1 MEEANIKPQRQPKW
15 VVVAINVTV
24 MVAYTVYLRFVDR
37 GQYNIIGDAMLIA
50 IHVVLCLVLAIFAFS
65 KEFLLSAALVLVIGF
80 STCWLVF
87 AV

>member
-15 VVVAINVTV
+15 VVVTINIAV
-24 MVAYTVYLRFVDR
+24 MVAYTVYFRFVDK
-37 GQYNIIGDAMLIA
+37 GQYNFIAIAMLIA
-50 IHVVLCLVLAIFAFS
+50 IHVLLCLVLAIFVFS

-87 AV
+87 GG

>member
-1 MEEANIKPQRQPKW
+1 MEEISIKPQRQPKW
-15 VVVAINVTV
+15 VVVAINIAV
-24 MVAYTVYLRFVDR
+24 MVAYTVYFRFVE
-37 GQYNIIGDAMLIA
+37 GQYNFIAIAMLIA
-50 IHVVLCLVLAIFAFS
+50 MHVALCLVLAIFVFS